1 MIRMRYFIRK
11 LLLLITITL
20 GWINL
25 PAQAFLLSDDQNL
38 WPVMSQQFSI
48 PADTK
53 KTGVRKQLD
62 WDLRNPKY
70 IHRLTENAR
79 PYLYTVFQETQRL
92 HLPAEL
98 ALLPMIESEYVPNG
112 SSDRGAAGLWQL
124 MPETAS
130 DYGIKMNSFYDGRR
144 STAVS
149 TRVALHFLSYLYDE
163 FDHNWL
169 LALAAYNAGP
179 GTVLS
184 AIHYNQERGR
194 PTDFWA
200 LPLPKET
207 QVYIPKLLALAA
219 IIQHPNSYGIH
230 LAPVPNKAVTS
241 TVTIVKQMKIQ
252 TIAKLAHT
260 SVTTVKK
267 LNPALRR
274 QVTPP
279 HQVVTLVLPV
289 SKQPVFIQHLQNTKE
304 ADKVVSTTQLAHYT
318 VQHGDSLSSIASKF
332 KTTIETLKK
341 INQLHDGLI
350 HIHQALLVPPL
361 INDIDH
367 TQATKTTEAAKTAKV
382 VETDVKKT
390 TGATTKTTHS
400 TVYRVRSG
408 DNLGSIAHH
417 FHVSRITLEKWNHL
431 NPRRTLRVGEKIRI
445 YAQSSEHPAIAKKI
459 THLAAKK
466 KKPITSHHTSRSNK
480 SRIDA
485 ATNDQEHTYI
495 VKRGDTL
502 RKLGKRFDT
511 TAYHIMAHNHL
522 KNADLSIGQKLLLP
536 NA

>member
-48 PADTK
+48 PANAE

-179 GTVLS
+179 GTVMA

-219 IIQHPNSYGIH
+219 IIQHPHSYGMH
-230 LAPVPNKAVTS
+230 LAPVPNKAVTG
-241 TVTIVKQMKIQ
+241 TVTLVKQMKIQ
-252 TIAKLAHT
+252 TIATMAHT

-279 HQVVTLVLPV
+279 HQIVTLVLPAN
-289 SKQPVFIQHLQNTKE
+289 KQSVFIQHLKDKKE
-304 ADKVVSTTQLAHYT
+304 ADKVVSTKQLTHYT
-318 VQHGDSLSSIASKF
+318 VEHGDSLSSIASKF
-332 KTTIETLKK
+332 KTSIETLKK

-361 INDIDH
+361 IDDIDH
-367 TQATKTTEAAKTAKV
+367 KTTALAQKTVATPIKVAVAKHAATVKLTAQN
-382 VETDVKKT
+382 E
-390 TGATTKTTHS
+390 
-400 TVYRVRSG
+400 VYHVRGG
-408 DNLGSIAHH
+408 DNLGTIAHH

-431 NPRRTLRVGEKIRI
+431 NPRATLRVGEKIMIR
-445 YAQSSEHPAIAKKI
+445 EHHTIASKKI
-459 THLAAKK
+459 THIGAKK
-466 KKPITSHHTSRSNK
+466 PKHTTAHKTEQSNK
-480 SRIDA
+480 SSIEA
-485 ATNDQEHTYI
+485 ATNDHEHVYT
-495 VKRGDTL
+495 VRRGDNL
-502 RKLGKRFDT
+502 RLLAKRFDT

-522 KNADLSIGQKLLLP
+522 KNADLSIGEKLLLP